1 MVETVLCT
9 GQVALSPTHAIAIP
23 SIKNVLLPEM
33 TCPPPVVGHPIV
45 M

>member
-1 MVETVLCT
+1 M
-9 GQVALSPTHAIAIP
+9 SPTHAIAIP

>member
-1 MVETVLCT
+1 MVETVLCA
-9 GQVALSPTHAIAIP
+9 GHVALSPTHAIAIP
-23 SIKNVLLPEM
+23 SIKNALLPEM

>member
-1 MVETVLCT
+1 MCN
-9 GQVALSPTHAIAIP
+9 GQVALSPTQAIAIP
-23 SIKNVLLPEM
+23 SIKNVLFPEM

>member
-1 MVETVLCT
+1 M
-9 GQVALSPTHAIAIP
+9 ALSPTHAIAIP
-23 SIKNVLLPEM
+23 SIKNALLPEM

>member
-1 MVETVLCT
+1 M
-9 GQVALSPTHAIAIP
+9 ALSPKHAIAIP
-23 SIKNVLLPEM
+23 SIKNALLPEM